1 MHFRNQTNNLESMYI
16 HVWTI
21 QFFQHLKSEIHG
33 KTVQQNPQGKNSG
46 KETQYGIKNAG
57 FYNGIITTS

>member
-1 MHFRNQTNNLESMYI
+1 MHFRNQINNLESMYI

-21 QFFQHLKSEIHG
+21 QFLHG
-33 KTVQQNPQGKNSG
+33 KTVQENPQGKNSG

-57 FYNGIITTS
+57 FYNGIITTSK